1 MSRGI
6 TSDVFDI
13 YRQRPRAAILMS
25 GTGSN
30 AEELLGN
37 EEFRDLY
44 DVNAVVTDNPDSNA
58 LRIANQHNIKLID
71 RFSHGFSNSDER
83 ENYFTDLGSDLAS
96 QGVNIAI
103 YAGFIGYV
111 SSTVHVV
118 DIPFDSGS
126 AIAVSEP
133 VWEGDLSAPDHEV
146 HDMLQERERIIYPRT
161 LILLGRGVLLPSKI
175 PYNHTEIEELY
186 YAK

>member
-1 MSRGI
+1 MK
-6 TSDVFDI
+6 
-13 YRQRPRAAILMS
+13 
-25 GTGSN
+25 
-30 AEELLGN
+30 
-37 EEFRDLY
+37 
-44 DVNAVVTDNPDSNA
+44 
-58 LRIANQHNIKLID
+58 IASAK
-71 RFSHGFSNSDER
+71 FCESFP
-83 ENYFTDLGSDLAS
+83 
-96 QGVNIAI
+96 GVNVHPADLSMKAEDGIAK
-103 YAGFIGYV
+103 YRGMKALSLMRTDVGYV

-175 PYNHTEIEELY
+175 PYNHTEIEDLY